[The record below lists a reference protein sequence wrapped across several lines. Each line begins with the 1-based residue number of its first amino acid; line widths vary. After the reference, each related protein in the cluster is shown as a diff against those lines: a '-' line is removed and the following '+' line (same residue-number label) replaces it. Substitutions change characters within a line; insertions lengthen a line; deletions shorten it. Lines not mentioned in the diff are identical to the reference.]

1 MRNSARL
8 TLSLT
13 AAAALLGALAL
24 PASAATADTP
34 VTASIPT
41 GTLSITAPTAS
52 VGLGSVPP
60 GTTSSPTDLGTVTV
74 TDDRA
79 GTAGWV
85 ATASITAFTGT
96 GTTPPTLPATAA
108 RYTAAAATVTGTATV
123 TEAGTVNDIS
133 SAVTVQTADAVTGN
147 NTATWNPTL
156 QIVAP
161 SDALADTYTA
171 TITHSVS

>member
-8 TLSLT
+8 TLAFT
-13 AAAALLGALAL
+13 ATAALLGALAL
-24 PASAATADTP
+24 PASAATSDTP
-34 VTASIPT
+34 LTATVPT
-41 GTLSITAPTAS
+41 GTLTITAPTAS
-52 VGLGSVPP
+52 VGLGSVTP
-60 GTTSSPTDLGTVTV
+60 GTTSAPTDLGAVTV

-96 GTTPPTLPATAA
+96 GTTPPSLPATAA
-108 RYTAAAATVTGTATV
+108 RYTAPVASVTGTATV
-123 TEAGTVNDIS
+123 AEAGTVTDIS
-133 SAVTVQTADAVTGN
+133 APATVQTASAVTGN
-147 NTATWNPTL
+147 NTATWSPTL